1 MFKPII
7 SSIFLL
13 FAHPLYAETPPSPLE
28 NCVAAGELATAIMQG
43 RQLGTPITKL
53 LEIAEDSEFAIA
65 LVLLAYG
72 QPRYSTPEYQQ
83 RAADEFG
90 SEIVVSCMSGL
101 T

>member
-1 MFKPII
+1 MFKPVI

-13 FAHPLYAETPPSPLE
+13 FTQPLYAETPIE
-28 NCVAAGELATAIMQG
+28 RCMVVGDLATAIMQG
-43 RQLGTPITKL
+43 RQLGTPIAKL
-53 LEIAEDSEFAIA
+53 IEIAEDNDFAIA

-90 SEIVVSCMSGL
+90 SDIVVACMSGL